1 MVNGV
6 GKNARF
12 LVSWKVSPYDFTKE
26 RENEIKS
33 KFAAKYGIDRNHIKV
48 VPEFIL
54 LDPDGK
60 ELTVA
65 KDVITNIQDPSFQVK
80 LFKEYLDINKIEG
93 YDFDFICNIDNELNA
108 LIDYNAYEKYCKY
121 SIKWIKW
128 SNFLSYGKD
137 NFMDFTQ
144 FNGLTLLN
152 GRNQVGKTTVS
163 NDLIHFLLF
172 GNTDKTK
179 TLSDVFNRHLPE
191 ETQVTVEG
199 CINIEGEDYII
210 SRTLTRP
217 ALSRRTSKSKVTQK
231 VEYYRLVG
239 GSKEELSEY
248 AEDLVGESTTKT
260 NKIIKDTIGNESD
273 FDLIMSI
280 TESNLD
286 SLIEKK
292 EAERGRLL
300 ARWIGML
307 PIETKDQLA
316 REKFNLSIKPS
327 LISNRYN
334 SETLKLE
341 IESYKTMIN
350 ELVKSIERYK
360 NESEQLQKDVANDE
374 DMVKALMNAKMSV
387 DKSLLKVDITT
398 LNAKM
403 DKLKSGGV
411 SKANEIKTIDST
423 LAEIGDINFSVE
435 EYDKLNDTLNKLNS
449 EKGLLTDE
457 YKRLSHDIEVLKKS
471 EFCPTCGRKLDNV
484 DNSDKI
490 KECEDRLA
498 DVTKLGKAVANNIKE
513 TTASIEAM
521 KGFREKYETKNKL
534 SAKKVAIQLNLEQLR
549 NEWKDCN
556 SILKEYNRNSEAI
569 NKNNETDIKIRN
581 LEVGI
586 KGKRS
591 AYETNIRAI
600 ADNEH
605 TIKKYENEI
614 NQRNELIVKIA
625 EEEKV
630 LRNWKI
636 YLDMVGKNG
645 ISKMVLRRAL
655 PIINAKLKEVL
666 SEVCDFDVEISIN
679 DKNEI
684 NFFII
689 KDGVIADICS
699 GSGFE
704 KTATSLALRFV
715 LGSVS
720 MIPRL
725 NYVTLDEVWGRV
737 EEGNYDNIKTLLEK
751 MLTEYD
757 FLLLVSH
764 QDQIKNWCEKA
775 LIAEKTNNVSHV
787 RVATTREK

>member
-1 MVNGV
+1 MVEGV

-26 RENEIKS
+26 RESEIKS

-60 ELTVA
+60 ELTAA

-80 LFKEYLDINKIEG
+80 LFKEYLDINKVDG

-199 CINIEGEDYII
+199 CINIDGEDYII
-210 SRTLTRP
+210 NRTLTRP

-239 GSKEELSEY
+239 DSKEELSEY

-316 REKFNLSIKPS
+316 RERFNSTIKPS

-341 IESYKTMIN
+341 IESFKTMIN
-350 ELVKSIERYK
+350 ELAKSIDRYK
-360 NESEQLQKDVANDE
+360 KESDNLQKEVANDE
-374 DMVKALMNAKMSV
+374 ETVKVLINSKMSV
-387 DKSLLKVDITT
+387 DDSLLKVDIIT

-403 DKLKSGGV
+403 ERLKAGGV
-411 SKANEIKTIDST
+411 SKAEEIKTIDAT
-423 LAEIGDINFSVE
+423 LAEIGDVEFSVE
-435 EYDKLNDTLNKLNS
+435 EYDKLNNNLNKLNG
-449 EKGLLTDE
+449 EKGLLTGE

-484 DNSDKI
+484 DNTEKIKEAENKLSDVTNLGKSVADKI
-490 KECEDRLA
+490 KE
-498 DVTKLGKAVANNIKE
+498 TI
-513 TTASIEAM
+513 ASIEAM
-521 KGFREKYETKNKL
+521 KGLREKYETKNKL

-591 AYETNIRAI
+591 AYETNIRVI

-605 TIKKYENEI
+605 TIKKYEDDI
-614 NQRNELIVKIA
+614 NQRNDLIAKIA
-625 EEEKV
+625 EEEKI
-630 LRNWKI
+630 LKNWKI
-636 YLDMVGKNG
+636 YMDMVGKNG

-666 SEVCDFDVEISIN
+666 SEVCDFDVEIAIN

-737 EEGNYDNIKTLLEK
+737 EEANYDNIKTLLEK

>member
-1 MVNGV
+1 MVEGV

-12 LVSWKVSPYDFTKE
+12 LVCWKVTPYDFTKE

-48 VPEFIL
+48 VPEFVL
-54 LDPDGK
+54 LNPDGK
-60 ELTVA
+60 ELSVA

-80 LFKEYLDINKIEG
+80 LFKEYLDINGIEG
-93 YDFDFICNIDNELNA
+93 YDFDFICEIDNELNA

-121 SIKWIKW
+121 AIKWIRW
-128 SNFLSYGKD
+128 SNFLSYGPD

-152 GRNQVGKTTVS
+152 GRNQAGKTTVS
-163 NDLIHFLLF
+163 NDLVHFLLF
-172 GNTDKTK
+172 GNTDKSK
-179 TLSDVFNRHLPE
+179 TLADVFNRHLPE
-191 ETQVTVEG
+191 ETNVTVEG

-210 SRTLTRP
+210 KRTLSRP

-231 VEYYRLVG
+231 VEYYRIVG
-239 GSKEELSEY
+239 DTKEELEEY

-260 NKIIKDTIGNESD
+260 NKIIKETIGNESD

-316 REKFNLSIKPS
+316 RERFNSTIKPS
-327 LISNRYN
+327 LLSNRY
-334 SETLKLE
+334 SMDTFRVE
-341 IESYKTMIN
+341 IESFETMVK
-350 ELVKSIERYK
+350 ELTKSIEKYNGEVKRITA
-360 NESEQLQKDVANDE
+360 EIANDE
-374 DMVKALMNAKMSV
+374 EMMKVLMTSRLNV
-387 DKSLLKVDITT
+387 DESLLKVDITT
-398 LNAKM
+398 LKKKM
-403 DKLKSGGV
+403 DVLKEGGITRG
-411 SKANEIKTIDST
+411 NELKEIDNE
-423 LAEIGDINFSVE
+423 LNDIGNVEFSVE
-435 EYDKLNDTLNKLNS
+435 EYDKLNDELVNS
-449 EKGLLTDE
+449 NVKKGSLLSE
-457 YKRLSHDIEVLKKS
+457 YKRLQSDIEVLKKS
-471 EFCPTCGRKLDNV
+471 EFCPTCGKKLDGV
-484 DNSDKI
+484 DNTEKIKAAEERLEEIKEDGKKTSDKI
-490 KECEDRLA
+490 KEITSKIESLKVSRDKYDR
-498 DVTKLGKAVANNIKE
+498 
-513 TTASIEAM
+513 
-521 KGFREKYETKNKL
+521 KGKL
-534 SAKKVAIQLNLEQLR
+534 STKKVAIQLNLEKLR
-549 NEWKDCN
+549 GEWKDCN
-556 SILKEYNRNSEAI
+556 NTLKEYNRNSEAI
-569 NKNNETDIKIRN
+569 SKNNETDIKIRN
-581 LEVGI
+581 LEISI

-591 AYETNIRAI
+591 ANETTMRAI
-600 ADNEH
+600 SDNEH
-605 TIKKYENEI
+605 QISKYKEEIEQRKELIKKM
-614 NQRNELIVKIA
+614 Q

-630 LRNWKI
+630 LKNWKI
-636 YLDMVGKNG
+636 YMDMVGKNG

-737 EEGNYDNIKTLLEK
+737 EEVNYDNVKTLLEK

-764 QDQIKNWCEKA
+764 QDQIKNWCEKS

-787 RVATTREK
+787 RVATTRDK